1 MKTLSIFVFGSVLFL
16 FVSSLGAVEDQV
28 NLEEAVHHV
37 ETLVAY
43 SPRLAGS
50 GTAADS
56 IIGGVH
62 SAGLYIAETLEKYG
76 YDVHIEEF
84 PFITYQITEFILI
97 IDFDGDF
104 STPDQLDLSEKAIP
118 PTVRHADITHDVT
131 APLVLVEEFPNTV
144 GIPVFE
150 YWLYY
155 DPEYS
160 DIVGHFDITLV
171 YKKDEPAC
179 TSRFREAFS
188 ISYQDYMDIREQK
201 TDETVVWV
209 KFSSHSK
216 EVTGYNVVGI
226 KKGDIIDKKVILCA
240 HYDSVY
246 TDGAIDNGSGVG
258 AVLET
263 ARILS
268 GKQLEAEL
276 YFVFFDAEEIGL
288 LGSEAFV
295 AAHDLSK
302 CVCINVDSVA
312 SGDTVYIGGV
322 PRYEEMWAP
331 HFFTDPYLDSFI
343 SSIAESILGYKP
355 EQWVL
360 EDVGGYSDFVSFT
373 EQGIPATDITTMD
386 KEATK
391 IPAISEEKLSDH
403 SLIWVKGGK
412 TIYFQEDRFNKV
424 IPYIHTYFD
433 DLDHFD
439 KEIFYDSTR
448 VVVRAAYQLSIMSE
462 EHIEPAHVLFI
473 GLIAVIVVV
482 IWNVVKVK
490 PSEQHR

>member
-1 MKTLSIFVFGSVLFL
+1 MKMLSILVSVLFL
-16 FVSSLGAVEDQV
+16 LVSSLGAVEDQV

-37 ETLVAY
+37 ENLVAY

-50 GTAADS
+50 GTVEDT

-62 SAGLYIAETLEKYG
+62 SAGLYIAETLKKYG

-84 PFITYQITEFILI
+84 PFTTYQITEFILV

-131 APLVLVEEFPNTV
+131 APLVLVEESVNIA

-171 YKKDEPAC
+171 YKKDEPAF
-179 TSRFREAFS
+179 TGHFREAFS
-188 ISYQDYMDIREQK
+188 ISYQDYIGIKEQK

-209 KFSSHSK
+209 KFSSYSK

-226 KKGDIIDKKVILCA
+226 KKGDTLTNKKVILSA

-246 TDGAIDNGSGVG
+246 TDGAIDNGSGV
-258 AVLET
+258 AALLET

-268 GKQLEAEL
+268 GKQVGAAV
-276 YFVFFDAEEIGL
+276 YFIFFDAEEIGL

-295 AAHDLSK
+295 AAHDLLK
-302 CVCINVDSVA
+302 CVCINVDSIA

-331 HFFTDPYLDSFI
+331 HFFTDPYLDSYI
-343 SSIAESILGYKP
+343 SGIAESVLGYKP

-403 SLIWVKGGK
+403 SLIWMKGGK
-412 TIYFQEDRFNKV
+412 TIYYQEDRFNKV

-448 VVVRAAYQLSIMSE
+448 VVVKAAYQLSIMSE
-462 EHIEPAHVLFI
+462 EHIESAHVVFI
-473 GLIAVIVVV
+473 GLVAVMVVV
-482 IWNVVKVK
+482 IWYVVK
-490 PSEQHR
+490 PS